1 MTIRRRR
8 RQASRLFALYVLA
21 SLLPISVIGALAM
34 RGDAESAD
42 EFGLDWGRAQGAIIE
57 DMVVAPALRGAD
69 LSQGLNGTE
78 RERLQSAT
86 DLAIFNG
93 RVSHLRLLSFT
104 GTVQFSDNGSVAGSV
119 PASDPAFRTAAAGGT
134 DVRVIEKQQDSPA
147 AVRVTL
153 LVIAAANGRATGV
166 LEVDLPYD
174 AIATKVQGEARAEI
188 IRFAVSLVGLFGVLA
203 FISWWTTRALRE
215 NAAEHEHQSL
225 HDSLTGL
232 PNRQL
237 FLRTAEEA
245 LARSQHGEPG
255 ALVLIDLDHFKEVN
269 DTLGHHAGDELL
281 RVVARRLSESLRTDD
296 TVARLGGDEFG
307 LVLPRAGGRE
317 ETVALLT
324 RVRHELGEEVV
335 LDSVPLSVGA
345 SFGVCFYPEG
355 AETVEELLRHADAA
369 MYQGKHGPAGVVV
382 YEPGTPQHTT
392 HVLVMQD
399 ELRVA
404 LARDEL
410 VLHYQPKMELG
421 TGRVSC
427 VEALLRWQH
436 PERGLLLPA
445 EFLSVAEQY
454 SELIEPLTSWV
465 LRRALSDYTAW
476 TAAGHDWTVAVNV
489 SPRNLASLKFADTV
503 GQILLEACV
512 PADRLHLEVTETA
525 LALDAELARQV
536 VGALVALGV
545 SISIDAFGTGFTG
558 LSQLRT
564 IQVSEVKIDRTLL
577 AHVPGN
583 EQDRAIMRS
592 VIDLGHSL
600 GCLVTAV
607 GVESQDVADALVD
620 AGCDHAQGYLW
631 LRPSA
636 WTEVARA
643 FSTTNRPTASDS
655 TSSGSTATEVE
666 PATVGPRSQGEPR

>member
-21 SLLPISVIGALAM
+21 SLLPISAIGILAV
-34 RGDAESAD
+34 RGDAASAD
-42 EFGLDWGRAQGAIIE
+42 EFGLDWGRAQAEIIE
-57 DMVVAPALRGAD
+57 DMVVAPTLRGAD
-69 LSQGLNGTE
+69 LSQGLNSTE

-104 GTVQFSDNGSVAGSV
+104 GIVEFSDNGSLAGSLS
-119 PASDPAFRTAAAGGT
+119 PSDPAFRTAAAGGT
-134 DVRVIEKQQDSPA
+134 DVRVIRTQQGSDA

-153 LVIAAANGRATGV
+153 PVIAGANGRAAGV

-174 AIATKVQGEARAEI
+174 AIATKVQGETRAQI
-188 IRFAVSLVGLFGVLA
+188 TRFALSLVGLFAVLA

-245 LARSQHGEPG
+245 LARSQTGEPG

-269 DTLGHHAGDELL
+269 DTLGHQAGDELL
-281 RVVARRLSESLRTDD
+281 QVVASRLSESLRTDD

-307 LVLPRAGGRE
+307 LVLPRAGGRA

-324 RVRHELGEEVV
+324 RVRHELGEEVMLNGV
-335 LDSVPLSVGA
+335 SLSVGA

-355 AETVEELLRHADAA
+355 AETVEQLLRHADAA
-369 MYQGKHGPAGVVV
+369 MYQGKYGPTGVVV
-382 YEPGTPQHTT
+382 YDIGTPQHAT
-392 HVLVMQD
+392 HVLVMHD
-399 ELRVA
+399 ELLRA
-404 LARDEL
+404 LDRDEL
-410 VLHYQPKMELG
+410 VLHYQPKVELH

-427 VEALLRWQH
+427 LEALVRWQH
-436 PERGLLLPA
+436 PERGLLPPS
-445 EFLSVAEQY
+445 EFLPVAEQY
-454 SELIEPLTSWV
+454 SELIGPMTSWV

-476 TAAGHDWTVAVNV
+476 TAAGHDWAVAVNL
-489 SPRNLASLKFADTV
+489 SHRNLASLEFADTV
-503 GQILLEACV
+503 SQILRESGVRPGL
-512 PADRLHLEVTETA
+512 LHLEVTETS
-525 LALDAELARQV
+525 LAYDNELAAQV
-536 VGALVALGV
+536 VGALAAQGI
-545 SISIDAFGTGFTG
+545 SISMDDFGVGFTS
-558 LSQLRT
+558 LTQLRT
-564 IQVSEVKIDRTLL
+564 VQVSEVKIDRAFFADL
-577 AHVPGN
+577 PGDDK
-583 EQDRAIMRS
+583 DRAVVRS
-592 VIDLGHSL
+592 FIDLGHSL

-620 AGCDHAQGYLW
+620 AGCDQAQGYLW
-631 LRPSA
+631 QRPCP
-636 WTEVARA
+636 WEEVERA
-643 FSTTNRPTASDS
+643 FGTTDSTDS
-655 TSSGSTATEVE
+655 TSSDSTTTDIQ
-666 PATVGPRSQGEPR
+666 PATVGRGSQGEPR